1 MWHYLKHDRIY
12 MHRKILSKDIRIEF
26 WLSFI
31 MSFDEDIRLQDICRK
46 LKRNTRLCFNG
57 ARLWRASRD
66 RNQTILSFISPQDI
80 QRLAWSEWSLKM
92 NGKYIGNISKKS
104 FLKEDLS
111 YKLISSTDLDA
122 NMDGWKIVCQIF
134 RESFNL
140 RIRFFSVYILYTVR
154 QPVLT
159 LGEILLTW
167 NLLDQ

>member
-1 MWHYLKHDRIY
+1 MWHYWKHDRIY
-12 MHRKILSKDIRIEF
+12 THRKILSKDLDWVLIEF
-26 WLSFI
+26 HRVFWWGIKDCKIFAGS
-31 MSFDEDIRLQDICRK
+31 
-46 LKRNTRLCFNG
+46 LKRNTGLCFNG

-66 RNQTILSFISPQDI
+66 RDQTTLSFISPQDI

-140 RIRFFSVYILYTVR
+140 RTWFFSVYILYSVR
-154 QPVLT
+154 HPVLT